1 MGQNL
6 GVGACPPPL
15 PYPLLFDYWETWLKL
30 VMLENLQACSINSL
44 VEKKYIDFFFING
57 GVKKR
62 TEAFLLG
69 EILNVIH
76 FIGTKF
82 DGMYWRLCCSILL
95 KCFSYLWQSKD
106 YLIFFSKIE
115 SYVKTFQ
122 KFLWFFSGF
131 LCWQLEASTN
141 MKKPEKNHEACL

>member
-1 MGQNL
+1 
-6 GVGACPPPL
+6 
-15 PYPLLFDYWETWLKL
+15 
-30 VMLENLQACSINSL
+30 MLENLQACSINSL

-82 DGMYWRLCCSILL
+82 DGMYWRLYCSILPL
-95 KCFSYLWQSKD
+95 TIERFFN
-106 YLIFFSKIE
+106 IFSKIE

-122 KFLWFFSGF
+122 KVL
-131 LCWQLEASTN
+131 
-141 MKKPEKNHEACL
+141 